1 MKNSFVYRR
10 KLGRDY
16 GGVVNENGISAMTRL
31 AAALSALA
39 LSAALSAALS
49 LPAGAE
55 GLSPVR
61 TAQLSAELYQAGLD
75 AGDPVLILSAAK
87 LRKSIN
93 PEKGSLVA
101 EGAAPGAGA
110 PLGWEE
116 MLASAEDLAQGDDA
130 LLGLIADVRAES
142 AKGVSSG
149 PVYNIGTLAN
159 GGTDTYPVVDFR
171 GGEYAEVYV
180 EAKDATDLNL
190 TVFDAQ
196 GRLVCSDTDKSHIAY
211 CGWRPDQTG
220 GFTMKVENIGPK
232 GASYA
237 LMTN

>member
-1 MKNSFVYRR
+1 MN
-10 KLGRDY
+10 
-16 GGVVNENGISAMTRL
+16 RL
-31 AAALSALA
+31 AAAFSVIS
-39 LSAALSAALS
+39 LSAALC

-55 GLSPVR
+55 GLSPIR

-101 EGAAPGAGA
+101 EGGTAGEGA

-116 MLASAEDLAQGDDA
+116 MLAAAEELAEGDEA
-130 LLGLIADVRAES
+130 LLAMIGDVRAETT
-142 AKGVSSG
+142 KGVTSG
-149 PVYNIGTLAN
+149 PVYNIGSLGN
-159 GGTDTYPVVDFR
+159 GGTDTYPVVDFI

-190 TVFDAQ
+190 TVYDAQ

-220 GFTMKVENIGPK
+220 AFTMKVENNGPT